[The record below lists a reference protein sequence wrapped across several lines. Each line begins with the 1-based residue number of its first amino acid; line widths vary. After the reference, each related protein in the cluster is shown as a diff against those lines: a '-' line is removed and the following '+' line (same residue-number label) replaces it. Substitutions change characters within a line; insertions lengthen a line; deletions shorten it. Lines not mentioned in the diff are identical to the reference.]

1 MDSPL
6 LVFYRLLTVLQTINR
21 SVDHRLGPYYFK
33 EIFMSYLIIAS
44 CSGKDKVAVAFTMP
58 MTLYVILFWTQLPSK
73 QQFWCEYVHILNS
86 LGFQDISVVC
96 QCFSSNMEGESFLC
110 IFWLT
115 KTWFRYSYYLKIPFL
130 QFWRLLTICVWWFG
144 WWWYSWF
151 WHWHWQSCKRGPG
164 KSDVQYLTKCN
175 QSKWFMLYWENNTC
189 THSWIPHG
197 LLFFYGPATQ
207 HRVHQ
212 LKSPLLLI

>member
-6 LVFYRLLTVLQTINR
+6 LVFYKLLTVLQTINR

-115 KTWFRYSYYLKIPFL
+115 KTWPLTSRKLLIIMMALRYRYNSQDLPIVLWK
-130 QFWRLLTICVWWFG
+130 TG
-144 WWWYSWF
+144 
-151 WHWHWQSCKRGPG
+151 
-164 KSDVQYLTKCN
+164 N
-175 QSKWFMLYWENNTC
+175 
-189 THSWIPHG
+189 SWI
-197 LLFFYGPATQ
+197 
-207 HRVHQ
+207 
-212 LKSPLLLI
+212 KSTTEGSRASGIENGTFVKR